1 MEKLKAANIDAYPQ
15 EVLADEEPKYLR
27 RQKPLEI
34 KRRKF
39 GKKAWKSYARW
50 SVVGAVAL
58 GLAGVSYLLGHFL
71 LASEQM
77 ALSHPDQIHLAGAHY
92 VPMSNI
98 LEIFRADRNHSVLRI
113 PLDERRKQIE
123 SIPWVEQA
131 TVLRALPNRI
141 EVEITERTP
150 IAFLREGG
158 TLALIDA
165 HGVILSRPLK
175 GDFHFPVVTG
185 ISEDMPLEDREQRMR
200 LFASFTQQIESARA
214 GSIDQVNEV
223 NLTEAKDVC
232 ATIAGLQGNAPSG
245 AGADG
250 ESFAD
255 AAPLIVHF
263 GDTDFRDRYTS
274 LINEIGKW
282 NASKGLLHSV
292 DLRFAGEAVT
302 VPESN
307 VYAKNSDSAAS
318 PMPAADAA
326 PAAKPSHVAP
336 PAKHSHAP
344 AKTAAK
350 TSAKTVSKTS
360 AKTPVKASA
369 KHSQ

>member
-50 SVVGAVAL
+50 SVVGAGV
-58 GLAGVSYLLGHFL
+58 LAAAGISYMLGHFL
-71 LASEQM
+71 LASKEM
-77 ALSHPDQIHLAGAHY
+77 ALERPAQIKLAGAHY

-98 LEIFRADRNHSVLRI
+98 LEIFRADRNRSVLRI
-113 PLDERRKQIE
+113 PLDERRRQIE

-131 TVLRALPNRI
+131 SVLRALPNRI

-165 HGVILSRPLK
+165 HGVILDRPLK

-185 ISEDMPLEDREQRMR
+185 ISQDMPLEDREQRMR
-200 LFASFTQQIESARA
+200 LFAAFTQQIESARA

-232 ATIAGLQGNAPSG
+232 ATIAGLQGNAPV
-245 AGADG
+245 GAD
-250 ESFAD
+250 SSAQWT
-255 AAPLIVHF
+255 ANSAPLIVHF
-263 GDTDFRDRYTS
+263 GDTDFRDRYTA
-274 LINEIGKW
+274 LISEIGKW
-282 NASKGLLHSV
+282 NAAKGLLHSV

-307 VYAKNSDSAAS
+307 VYAQNTDPASLPKPTSDVAPVHAAV
-318 PMPAADAA
+318 
-326 PAAKPSHVAP
+326 AAKPSHAAAA
-336 PAKHSHAP
+336 AKHSHAP
-344 AKTAAK
+344 
-350 TSAKTVSKTS
+350 
-360 AKTPVKASA
+360 VKSSA
-369 KHSQ
+369 KHSH

>member
-1 MEKLKAANIDAYPQ
+1 VEKLKAANIDAYPQ

-50 SVVGAVAL
+50 SVVGVAALAV
-58 GLAGVSYLLGHFL
+58 AGVSYMLGHFL
-71 LASEQM
+71 LASKEM
-77 ALSHPDQIHLAGAHY
+77 ALERPDQIRLAGAHY
-92 VPMSNI
+92 VPMSGI
-98 LEIFRADRNHSVLRI
+98 LEIFRADRNRSVLRI

-131 TVLRALPNRI
+131 TVLRALPNRVEI
-141 EVEITERTP
+141 EITERTP
-150 IAFLREGG
+150 IAFLREGA

-165 HGVILSRPLK
+165 HGVILDRPLK

-185 ISEDMPLEDREQRMR
+185 ISEDMPVEDREQRMR
-200 LFASFTQQIESARA
+200 LFAAFTQQIESARA
-214 GSIDQVNEV
+214 GSMDQVNEV

-232 ATIAGLQGNAPSG
+232 ATIAGLQGNAPAG
-245 AGADG
+245 AGSSG
-250 ESFAD
+250 QWSGTST
-255 AAPLIVHF
+255 PLIVHF

-274 LINEIGKW
+274 LIGEIGKW
-282 NASKGLLHSV
+282 NAAKGLLHSV

-307 VYAKNSDSAAS
+307 VYAQNTDSAS
-318 PMPAADAA
+318 LPKPTADATPVHSA
-326 PAAKPSHVAP
+326 VAAKPSHAAVSV
-336 PAKHSHAP
+336 KHSHAT

-350 TSAKTVSKTS
+350 
-360 AKTPVKASA
+360 
-369 KHSQ
+369 HSR